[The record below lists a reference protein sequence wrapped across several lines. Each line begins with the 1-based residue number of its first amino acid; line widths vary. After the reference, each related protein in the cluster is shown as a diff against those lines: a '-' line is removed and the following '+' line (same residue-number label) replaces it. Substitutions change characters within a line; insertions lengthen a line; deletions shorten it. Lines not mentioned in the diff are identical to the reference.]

1 MLRIESHLPND
12 NHGGVHTY
20 RLGERLNG
28 IQEVS
33 GSIPLISTKHKSLEN
48 TMFSRLYFSAAPESA
63 IPPCDINFGLNVC
76 VFDLFLQNATPVR
89 VCHSIAYICTQVSST
104 PEGLYCFPHYLTGK
118 SLYIGQQSPV
128 AVPCSRRGN
137 STIGV
142 HMDRYL
148 VVVSAASGGTPAL
161 RRPNLRWSWSFLH
174 LPSG

>member
-1 MLRIESHLPND
+1 MRRKS
-12 NHGGVHTY
+12 
-20 RLGERLNG
+20 NG
-28 IQEVS
+28 HF
-33 GSIPLISTKHKSLEN
+33 L
-48 TMFSRLYFSAAPESA
+48 AAPESA

-128 AVPCSRRGN
+128 AVPCSRQGN

-148 VVVSAASGGTPAL
+148 VVVSAASLEGRQL
-161 RRPNLRWSWSFLH
+161 SDVQRFVQFLFRG
-174 LPSG
+174 PGR